1 MPKLLGI
8 SGSPVKESNT
18 DRLIELIL
26 KNSGE
31 DYELIKLSD
40 YDLNPCQACLGCA
53 ADNICKQDDDWSEV
67 APKIKEADGFVIGG
81 YAPYNVIDAR
91 TKILMERMYSMRHQQ
106 VLNQEKVAVAV
117 AVGMKGMG
125 SVENAVN
132 QIATFAEME
141 QMNLL
146 GTIMAD
152 GNVTCLSCGY
162 GEECEI
168 SALPMLFGED
178 CEITDDKF
186 TSIEEQKEIV
196 KKAKGLAQKFNE
208 KLK

>member
-8 SGSPVKESNT
+8 SGSPVKKSNT

-53 ADNICKQDDDWSEV
+53 SDNVCKQDDEWSEV

-81 YAPYNVIDAR
+81 YAPYNAIDAR
-91 TKILMERMYSMRHQQ
+91 TKILMERMYSMRHQK
-106 VLNQEKVAVAV
+106 VMNQGKPAVAV

-146 GTIMAD
+146 GTVMAD

-162 GEECEI
+162 GEECEV

-186 TSIEEQKEIV
+186 TSIEEQDEV
-196 KKAKGLAQKFNE
+196 TDKAKELAQKFRSE
-208 KLK
+208 L